1 MGFDLYGI
9 QPKITGKKPEILELS
24 HNELDESNREEYYDT
39 LNEWETNNPGIYF
52 RNNVWWWRPLW
63 SYVVDSCPFLTED
76 EAQAGGWNDGKEIDE
91 IKALLIAS
99 TLEDL
104 IETGATKKHEKEYED
119 NRKKIESKN
128 KLIQNK
134 MDKITEIVKEKY
146 GELAPKD
153 YPEPH
158 RTEWTKL
165 LESKDWGGSYPF
177 DEDNVKKFALFC
189 KESGG
194 FEIY

>member
-24 HNELDESNREEYYDT
+24 YAELNKSNREEYYDT
-39 LNEWETNNPGIYF
+39 LDEWETSNPGMYF

-63 SYVVDSCPFLTED
+63 SYVIDNCPFLTED
-76 EAQAGGWNDGKEIDE
+76 EAQAGGWNDGREIDE

-104 IETGATKKHEKEYED
+104 IESGAVKKHEKEYED
-119 NRKKIESKN
+119 NRNKIQLKN
-128 KLIQNK
+128 KLIENK
-134 MDKITEIVKEKY
+134 MDKITEIEKQKY
-146 GELAPKD
+146 GGLVPKD
-153 YPEPH
+153 YPEPY
-158 RTEWTKL
+158 RSDWTKL
-165 LESKDWGGSYPF
+165 HESKDWGGSYPF
-177 DEDNVKKFALFC
+177 DEDNVKKFAVFC

-194 FEIY
+194 FQIC